1 MHLCHLF
8 TRNSVTTVSP
18 EQRAFSPLNAHV
30 FRGRAFVTRR
40 LLRRRRIGTIK
51 NDSKWHKGRKA
62 ACVPWDASRE
72 KPRATPRPF
81 HPAQK
86 GGQRSGRQPQAPH
99 GSRRGRLGS
108 AGAGGGPS
116 SVIQG
121 GHGLLVSILVEAPAK
136 GARGQSRL
144 PGVLVGRAP
153 EIRVFIPRAFRREDD
168 EEGSRSRPGRCVHS
182 AGRV

>member
-1 MHLCHLF
+1 MC
-8 TRNSVTTVSP
+8 
-18 EQRAFSPLNAHV
+18 PL
-30 FRGRAFVTRR
+30 GCLT
-40 LLRRRRIGTIK
+40 G
-51 NDSKWHKGRKA
+51 KA
-62 ACVPWDASRE
+62 
-72 KPRATPRPF
+72 TRPF

-121 GHGLLVSILVEAPAK
+121 AHGLLVSILVEAPAK